1 MAMST
6 SMKMFIRISL
16 AVSCMAC
23 FMSGVAAAAGMEMG
37 SANNNDDS
45 GLSSKDICNEGELSP
60 LVRLKPDEVRDRG
73 GHVSRDVA
81 AGVGLLQDAA
91 DTGYSAALFVQ
102 GLNYLYGK
110 GVLKDVAKAKKI
122 LSESAAGRD
131 FRAETYLK
139 ILKNGSR
146 GEIRDRKMMS
156 DSVRK
161 WAARNN
167 PDAMYALAIM
177 HNSGEG
183 VPKDAGRAI
192 RLFRAAAAKGNAR
205 AGFRLALMYYYGE
218 SVKRDTGLAAGFAK
232 AAAERRHVSAMYFLG
247 TLYYRGIGVQ
257 TDKAKSTYWFRKSAE
272 QGHVEAQYALGLLLL
287 SGEGVAADQL
297 EAIKWLDNAAR
308 KGSDGARAVLR
319 ELVAFKG
326 EPLDE
331 PTLRL
336 GIKETYSKAP
346 PTAKEISTRIE
357 GKGVSLENGNFSL
370 RFSGPDLND
379 TDTRPRVQT
388 TSEADF
394 WSRLKC
400 GRIEVIFRQ

>member
-1 MAMST
+1 MVVP
-6 SMKMFIRISL
+6 MKMYIRFSMAASCL
-16 AVSCMAC
+16 ACLCSVLS
-23 FMSGVAAAAGMEMG
+23 AAAGAERG
-37 SANNNDDS
+37 SATKKENS
-45 GLSSKDICNEGELSP
+45 AFASKEFCNEDEQPSP
-60 LVRLKPDEVRDRG
+60 VRLNPDEMRDR
-73 GHVSRDVA
+73 SEYATRDA
-81 AGVGLLQDAA
+81 AVGVGLLQYAA
-91 DTGYSAALFVQ
+91 DMGSSAAQFAQ
-102 GLNYLYGK
+102 GLDYLYGK
-110 GVLKDVAKAKKI
+110 GVLKDVSRAKKL
-122 LSESAAGRD
+122 LSESAAGRE
-131 FRAETYLK
+131 FRAQIYLK
-139 ILKNGSR
+139 ILKHGSR

-156 DSVRK
+156 DSVKK

-192 RLFRAAAAKGNAR
+192 RLFRAAAAKGNSR
-205 AGFRLALMYYYGE
+205 ASFRLALMYYYGE
-218 SVKRDTGLAAGFAK
+218 SVDKDPGLAAGFART
-232 AAAERRHVSAMYFLG
+232 AAEQRHAGAMYFLG

-257 TDKAKSTYWFRKSAE
+257 PDKAKSAYWFRKSAD

-319 ELVAFKG
+319 ELVAFKEKPLN
-326 EPLDE
+326 EPA
-331 PTLRL
+331 LRL
-336 GIKETYSKAP
+336 GTGATYSKP
-346 PTAKEISTRIE
+346 SQTTKDISTRIE
-357 GKGVSLENGNFSL
+357 GKGISLENGNFSL

-379 TDTRPRVQT
+379 MDARPRVQT

-400 GRIEVIFRQ
+400 GKIDIIFRQ